1 MYLSHLSIKNWRAYS
16 DAEFNFTR
24 PTRSRPITLIGA
36 MNGHGKT
43 SFLMALYLGLFG
55 KHGLVHCEGFR
66 RKGATDNDRSLET
79 MRNALNSFRRIG
91 APTDEPTEI
100 SLTFSPAR
108 PNEPFRELTITRRWH
123 FTSSNKAK
131 PGADFEALEIHVTD
145 NRSPDGRFL
154 RIEDDDDAIAQIERR
169 VFPAHLTPAFFFDGE
184 QAAEM
189 IEHMGDGGLKKAV
202 EVMFGTK
209 LLNDVSVRLSRYMT
223 SVSNKVGGKGKAAE
237 LNIEQQNLHAS
248 VEELNRNIA
257 SLQKQRADLEH
268 DSTTKEDERQELTAR
283 LREYGDSGISSES
296 AQQEVERAELEHRSS
311 QDQLAG
317 LLGASGIALAT
328 VRFRDRII
336 DRLDRE
342 ALREAW
348 EQVKDQTTTRKQAV
362 LERAMPEPAEN
373 DPLLSHMAKPI
384 REKLKDRFLNALAA
398 IYEPPDERMPDSY
411 LLGHAR
417 GQEARERLR
426 NQTLEIGGGLAVKLR
441 EAAERYRSAMFRLQ
455 DANERVRLAAS
466 QPSEYQDWLTKLECL
481 NGDIQGIGVKI
492 GELKNQIES
501 FKVEL
506 HEKNKRLGEI
516 REQLKDLGP
525 LQRRIA
531 ISDRAKRA
539 VDAFAEQLRTPC
551 ATRLEETVTTI
562 FRKIADKRFAKSTVR
577 IATDANPYLEL
588 ADGEHLQL
596 TGGSGF
602 ERRSFSIA
610 FCLALAE
617 ITGQRI
623 PLVIDTPV
631 GNADSEYRA
640 RALQQLAQFD
650 TDQIIILTHDEEVS
664 RPFLEAI
671 EDHVGQQILVAFD
684 HETRASEV
692 HHNQFFQFAK

>member
-24 PTRSRPITLIGA
+24 PTKNRPITLIGA

-55 KHGLVHCEGFR
+55 KHGLIHCEGFR
-66 RKGATDNDRSLET
+66 RKNASDNDRSLET

-91 APTDEPTEI
+91 ASPEEPTEI

-108 PNEPFRELTITRRWH
+108 PSEEFRELQITRRWH

-131 PGADFEALEIHVTD
+131 PGTDFEDLEIHVTD

-189 IEHMGDGGLKKAV
+189 IEQMGDGGLRKAV

-209 LLNDVSVRLSRYMT
+209 LLNDVSVRLNRYM
-223 SVSNKVGGKGKAAE
+223 SSLSGKVGGKGKSAE
-237 LNIEQQNLHAS
+237 LNTEQLNLQS
-248 VEELNRNIA
+248 GVEELNRNIA
-257 SLQKQRADLEH
+257 SLQKQRRDLE
-268 DSTTKEDERQELTAR
+268 DDLNAKDEERQGLASR
-283 LREYGDSGISSES
+283 LREHGESGISPET
-296 AQQEVERAELEHRSS
+296 AQKEVERAEGEHRLS

-342 ALREAW
+342 AIRESW
-348 EQVKDQTTTRKQAV
+348 EHMKDQTMTRKEAV
-362 LERAMPEPAEN
+362 LEQAMPEPADS
-373 DPLLSHMAKPI
+373 DPLLSHMAFTV
-384 REKLKDRFLNALAA
+384 REKLKTRILNALSA
-398 IYEPPDERMPDSY
+398 IYDPPDERMPDSY

-417 GQEARERLR
+417 GQEGRERLR
-426 NQTLEIGGGLAVKLR
+426 NQALEVGSGLSGRLR

-466 QPSEYQDWLTKLECL
+466 QPSEYQEWLTRLETL
-481 NGDIQGIGVKI
+481 NAEIQAMGVKI

-501 FKVEL
+501 FKVDL
-506 HEKNKRLGEI
+506 NDKNKRLGEI

-531 ISDRAKRA
+531 IADRAKRA
-539 VDAFAEQLRTPC
+539 IEEFEEKLRPTC
-551 ATRLEETVTTI
+551 ASRLEETVTTI

-577 IATDANPYLEL
+577 IATDSNPYLEL
-588 ADGEHLQL
+588 ADGERLQL
-596 TGGSGF
+596 
-602 ERRSFSIA
+602 
-610 FCLALAE
+610 
-617 ITGQRI
+617 
-623 PLVIDTPV
+623 
-631 GNADSEYRA
+631 
-640 RALQQLAQFD
+640 
-650 TDQIIILTHDEEVS
+650 
-664 RPFLEAI
+664 
-671 EDHVGQQILVAFD
+671 
-684 HETRASEV
+684 
-692 HHNQFFQFAK
+692 